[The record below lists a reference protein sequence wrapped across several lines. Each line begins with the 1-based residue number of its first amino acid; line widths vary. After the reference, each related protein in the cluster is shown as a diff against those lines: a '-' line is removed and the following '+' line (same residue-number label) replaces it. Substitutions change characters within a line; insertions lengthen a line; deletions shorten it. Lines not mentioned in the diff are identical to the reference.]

1 MVYCLSYCHIRED
14 KMIRIKI
21 PNAKQING
29 AEVRT
34 ILGRNPRFMA
44 ISGGFLELPDD
55 LTQTEVD
62 TINTALYPDNASWTS
77 LTAAQ
82 KIELIA
88 KKLGVIP

>member
-1 MVYCLSYCHIRED
+1 
-14 KMIRIKI
+14 MIRIKI

-29 AEVRT
+29 AEVRQ
-34 ILGRNPRFMA
+34 ILGKNPRFIA
-44 ISGGFLELPDD
+44 ITGVYLELPDD
-55 LTQTEVD
+55 TTATEVD
-62 TINTALYPDNASWTS
+62 AINAALYPDNANWAS